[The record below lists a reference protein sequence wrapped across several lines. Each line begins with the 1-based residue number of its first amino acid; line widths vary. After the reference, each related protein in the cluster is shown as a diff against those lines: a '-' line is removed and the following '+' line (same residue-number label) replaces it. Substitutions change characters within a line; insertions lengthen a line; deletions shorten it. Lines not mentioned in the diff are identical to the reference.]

1 MDQSTTNLPA
11 PAESQRYAVISCS
24 GEWRLLTSD
33 RQFGHFHRR
42 ASAWAVAVE
51 LAKEAAASGQ
61 PVQLLLQGE
70 DSDFTLNFVYR
81 SPEAA
86 DEG

>member
-1 MDQSTTNLPA
+1 MTETITTPSPA
-11 PAESQRYAVISCS
+11 SAADPLSYAVISCS

-33 RQFGHFHRR
+33 RQFGHFRRR

-51 LAKEAAASGQ
+51 LAKEAAACGR

-70 DSDFTLNFVYR
+70 ESDFTLNFVYR
-81 SPEAA
+81 SPDPAA
-86 DEG
+86 